1 MSDICVLLE
10 GIHRRKQSLPK
21 RTLGKLFTYDPISP
35 VAVEIGNETCLLCFD
50 EFQVSTC
57 ILCSLWV
64 FGFLFSSSKGSES
77 SVSDYRKDRQA
88 NRCVIAVLFLKKSLK
103 LVKFRES

>member
-1 MSDICVLLE
+1 MSDICVLPE

-57 ILCSLWV
+57 ILCSLGL
-64 FGFLFSSSKGSES
+64 FFFFFFSSSKGPES
-77 SVSDYRKDRQA
+77 SVSD
-88 NRCVIAVLFLKKSLK
+88 
-103 LVKFRES
+103 